1 MTFHCNTKNR
11 PLQPETEYIFMET
24 IYLCIVIFLFVLAIF
39 DLMVGVSNDAVN
51 FLNSAIGAKAASFKT
66 VLFIAGIGVFIGASL
81 SNGMMD
87 IARHG
92 IYQPEHFYFAE
103 IMCILL
109 AVMLTDVVLLDVF
122 NSMGMPTSTTVSMVF
137 ELLGGTFAL
146 ALIKVHH
153 SDTLG
158 LGDLINTDKALSVI
172 MAIFVSVA
180 IAFFFGMLVQWIAR
194 IVFTFNY
201 KKKMKYSIGLF
212 GGIAATAIIYFM
224 LIKGLKDSSFM
235 TSENKQW
242 IQDNTMMLIG
252 CFFVFFTLLM
262 QILHWL
268 KVNVF
273 KVIVLLGTF
282 ALALAFAGND
292 LVNFIGVPL
301 AGYSSFIDYTTNG
314 TTAGPDGFLMTS
326 LLGPAKTPWY
336 FLIGAGI
343 IMVYALCTSKKAH
356 NVIKTS
362 VDLSR
367 QDEGEESFGST
378 PIARTLVRI
387 SMNIANGVT
396 GIVPENAKK
405 WINPRFRKDEAIIAD
420 GAAFD
425 LVRASV
431 NLVLAGLLI
440 ALGTSLKLPLSTT
453 YVTFMVAM
461 GTSLSDRA
469 WGRDSAVYRITGVLS
484 VIGGWFLTAG
494 AAFTI
499 CFFVA
504 MIIHFGGT
512 IAIVVLIGLAAFS
525 LIRSQIIYKKKKE
538 KEKGSETLKQ
548 LMKSANSD
556 EALQLMRQHTRE
568 ELSKVLEY
576 AENNFELTVTSFLHE
591 NLRGLRRA
599 MGSTKFEKQLIKQMK
614 RTGTV
619 AMCKLDNNTV
629 LEKGLY
635 YYQGNDFAS
644 ELVYSIARLC
654 EPCLE
659 HIDNNFNP
667 LDAIQ
672 KGEFGDVAED
682 ITYLIQQCR
691 KKLENNDYTH
701 FEEDIRRANDLNA
714 QLSHLKREELQRIQS
729 QTGSVRVSMVYLTMV
744 QEAQNVVTYTINL
757 MKVSR
762 KFQLET
768 DV

>member
-1 MTFHCNTKNR
+1 
-11 PLQPETEYIFMET
+11 MET
-24 IYLCIVIFLFVLAIF
+24 IYLCIVIFLFVLAVF

-66 VLFIAGIGVFIGASL
+66 VLFIAGIGIFIGASL

-146 ALIKVHH
+146 ALIKVHNN
-153 SDTLG
+153 DMLE

-180 IAFFFGMLVQWIAR
+180 IAFFFGMLVQWLAR

-201 KKKMKYSIGLF
+201 KKKMKYSIALF
-212 GGIAATAIIYFM
+212 GGIATTAIIYFM

-235 TSENKQW
+235 TSEAKQW
-242 IQDNTMMLIG
+242 VQDNTAMLIG

-268 KVNVF
+268 KVNIF
-273 KVIVLLGTF
+273 KVVVLLGTF

-314 TTAGPDGFLMTS
+314 MAAGPNDFLMSS

-336 FLIGAGI
+336 FLIGAGA

-367 QDEGEESFGST
+367 QDEGEETFGST

-387 SMNIANGVT
+387 SMTLANGVSE
-396 GIVPENAKK
+396 IVPEGTKK
-405 WINPRFRKDEAIIAD
+405 WINTRFRKDEAIIAD

-461 GTSLSDRA
+461 GTSLADRA

-504 MIIHFGGT
+504 MIIYFGGT
-512 IAIVVLIGLAAFS
+512 IAIIALIALAVLS
-525 LIRSQIIYKKKKE
+525 LIRSQVIYKKKKE
-538 KEKGSETLKQ
+538 KEKGNETLKQ
-548 LMKSANSD
+548 LMQTSNSD

-568 ELSKVLEY
+568 ELGKVLEY
-576 AENNFELTVTSFLHE
+576 AETNFELTVTSFLHE
-591 NLRGLRRA
+591 NLRGLRRS

-659 HIDNNFNP
+659 HTDNNFNP

-691 KKLENNDYTH
+691 KKLESNDYND
-701 FEEDIRRANDLNA
+701 FEEEVRRANDLNA
-714 QLSHLKREELQRIQS
+714 QLSHLKRQELQRIQS
-729 QTGSVRVSMVYLTMV
+729 QTGSVRVSMIYLTMV

-762 KFQLET
+762 KFQMET
-768 DV
+768 DA

>member
-1 MTFHCNTKNR
+1 
-11 PLQPETEYIFMET
+11 MET
-24 IYLCIVIFLFVLAIF
+24 IYLCIIVFLFVLAVF
-39 DLMVGVSNDAVN
+39 DLIVGVSNDAVN
-51 FLNSAIGAKAASFKT
+51 FLNSAVGSKAASFKT
-66 VLFIAGIGVFIGASL
+66 ILFIAGVGIFIGAAL

-87 IARHG
+87 IARPGLH
-92 IYQPEHFYFAE
+92 QPEHFYFAE

-122 NSMGMPTSTTVSMVF
+122 NSMGMPTSTTVSLVF

-146 ALIKVHH
+146 SLIKVRN
-153 SDTLG
+153 SDTLT

-194 IVFTFNY
+194 VVFTFNY
-201 KKKMKYSIGLF
+201 TKKMKYSIALF
-212 GGIAATAIIYFM
+212 GGIAATSIIYFM
-224 LIKGLKDSSFM
+224 LIKGLKDSTFM
-235 TSENKQW
+235 TPENKHW
-242 IQDNTMMLIG
+242 IQENTVMLIAG
-252 CFFVFFTLLM
+252 LMVFFTILM
-262 QILHWL
+262 QILHWC
-268 KVNVF
+268 KVNIF
-273 KVIVLLGTF
+273 KVVVLMGTF

-314 TTAGPDGFLMTS
+314 AGDANGFLMTS

-336 FLIGAGI
+336 FLVGAGA
-343 IMVYALCTSKKAH
+343 IMVFALCTSKKAH
-356 NVIKTS
+356 AVIKTS

-367 QDEGEESFGST
+367 QDEGEENFGST
-378 PIARTLVRI
+378 PIARTMVRI
-387 SMNIANGVT
+387 SMNLANGIT
-396 GIVPENAKK
+396 RMMPESSKQ
-405 WINPRFRKDEAIIAD
+405 WIGNRFRKDEAIIAD

-461 GTSLSDRA
+461 GTSLADRA

-484 VIGGWFLTAG
+484 VIGGWFITAG

-504 MIIHFGGT
+504 LVLHYGGN
-512 IAIVVLIGLAAFS
+512 ISIVVLIALAVFI
-525 LIRSQIIYKKKKE
+525 LIRSHVLYKKRKAKSE
-538 KEKGSETLKQ
+538 GNETLKQ
-548 LMKSANSD
+548 LMKSNDSA

-568 ELSKVLEY
+568 ELCKVLEY
-576 AENNFELTVTSFLHE
+576 AETNFELTVTSFLHE

-599 MGSTKFEKQLIKQMK
+599 MGSGKFEKQLIKQMK

-619 AMCKLDNNTV
+619 AMCRLNNQTV
-629 LEKGLY
+629 LDKGLY

-644 ELVYSIARLC
+644 ELVYSISRLC

-667 LDAIQ
+667 FDAIQ
-672 KGEFGDVAED
+672 KGEFSDVTED
-682 ITYLIQQCR
+682 ITYFLQQCR
-691 KKLENNDYTH
+691 KALENND
-701 FEEDIRRANDLNA
+701 FNNLDEEINRGFDINN
-714 QLSHLKREELQRIQS
+714 QLATLKQKELQRIQS
-729 QTGSVRVSMVYLTMV
+729 QSGSIRVSMVYLSMV
-744 QEAQNVVTYTINL
+744 QEAHNVVTYTINM

-762 KFQLET
+762 KFQSDNEK
-768 DV
+768 

>member
-1 MTFHCNTKNR
+1 
-11 PLQPETEYIFMET
+11 
-24 IYLCIVIFLFVLAIF
+24 LCIVIFLFVLAIF

-66 VLFIAGIGVFIGASL
+66 ILFIAGVGIFIGASF

-137 ELLGGTFAL
+137 ELLGGTFAIS
-146 ALIKVHH
+146 LIKVRA
-153 SDTLG
+153 SSGVG

-172 MAIFVSVA
+172 MGIFLSVA
-180 IAFFFGMLVQWIAR
+180 IAFFFGMLVQWLAR
-194 IVFTFNY
+194 VIFTFNY
-201 KKKMKYSIGLF
+201 KKKMKYSIALF
-212 GGIAATAIIYFM
+212 GGVAATAIVYFM

-235 TSENKQW
+235 TKENKEW
-242 IQDNTMMLIG
+242 IYQNTYLIVG
-252 CFFVFFTLLM
+252 GAFVFFTLLM
-262 QILHWL
+262 QLLHWL
-268 KVNVF
+268 RVSVF
-273 KVIVLLGTF
+273 KVVVLLGTF

-301 AGYSSFIDYTTNG
+301 AGLSSYTDYVANG
-314 TTAGPDGFLMTS
+314 TAAGPDGFLMSS

-336 FLIGAGI
+336 YLVAAGAV
-343 IMVYALCTSKKAH
+343 MVYALYTSKKAH
-356 NVIKTS
+356 AVIKTS

-367 QDEGEESFGST
+367 QDEGKENFGST
-378 PIARTLVRI
+378 PMARTLVRF
-387 SMNIANGVT
+387 SMGLAG
-396 GIVPENAKK
+396 GITQVMPGSTRR
-405 WINPRFRKDEAIIAD
+405 WINSRFQQDEAIIAD

-425 LVRASV
+425 LVRASI

-440 ALGTSLKLPLSTT
+440 ALGTSMKLPLSTT

-461 GTSLSDRA
+461 GTSLADRA

-484 VIGGWFLTAG
+484 VIGGWFITAG

-504 MIIHFGGT
+504 TILHYGGNVS
-512 IAIVVLIGLAAFS
+512 IFVLIGLAVFM
-525 LIRSQIIYKKKKE
+525 LIRSQVLYKKRKAKNQE
-538 KEKGSETLKQ
+538 SETLQQ
-548 LMKSANSD
+548 LMKSTDS
-556 EALQLMRQHTRE
+556 EEGLTLMRKHSRE
-568 ELSKVLEY
+568 ELAKVLEF

-599 MGSTKFEKQLIKQMK
+599 MGAIKFEKQQVKQMK
-614 RTGTV
+614 RVGTV
-619 AMCKLDNNTV
+619 AMCRINSDTAI
-629 LEKGLY
+629 EKAIY

-644 ELVYSIARLC
+644 ELVHSIGRLC

-672 KGEFGDVAED
+672 KGEYAEVTED
-682 ITYLIQQCR
+682 IVYLIQQCR
-691 KKLENNDYTH
+691 KRMENNDYN
-701 FEEDIRRANDLNA
+701 DIDAESRRANSLKDRLS
-714 QLSHLKREELQRIQS
+714 QLKQKELKRIQEH
-729 QTGSVRVSMVYLTMV
+729 QGSIRVSMVYLTII
-744 QEAQNVVTYTINL
+744 QEAQNVVTYTFNL
-757 MKVSR
+757 MKANR
-762 KFQLET
+762 KFNG
-768 DV
+768 

>member
-1 MTFHCNTKNR
+1 
-11 PLQPETEYIFMET
+11 MET

-39 DLMVGVSNDAVN
+39 DLIVGVSNDAVN
-51 FLNSAIGAKAASFKT
+51 FLQSAVGAKAASFKT
-66 VLFIAGIGVFIGASL
+66 IVFIAAIGVFIGASL

-122 NSMGMPTSTTVSMVF
+122 NSMGLPTSTTVSMVF

-146 ALIKVHH
+146 ALIKVY
-153 SDTLG
+153 SDDSLG

-180 IAFFFGMLVQWIAR
+180 IAFFFGMLVQWLAR
-194 IVFTFNY
+194 IIFSFNY
-201 KKKMKYSIGLF
+201 KKHMKYSIALF
-212 GGIAATAIIYFM
+212 GGVAATSIIYFM

-235 TSENKQW
+235 TSEYKHW
-242 IQDNTMMLIG
+242 IQENTGMLIAV
-252 CFFVFFTLLM
+252 FFVFFTILM

-268 KVNVF
+268 KVNIF
-273 KVIVLLGTF
+273 KVVVLMGTF

-301 AGYSSFIDYTTNG
+301 AGYSSFMDYTANN
-314 TTAGPDGFLMTS
+314 AGVGADSFLMTS
-326 LLGPAKTPWY
+326 LLDPAKTPWY
-336 FLIGAGI
+336 FLFAAGA

-362 VDLSR
+362 VDLAR

-378 PIARTLVRI
+378 PIARTLVRFSLAMSNGI
-387 SMNIANGVT
+387 SK
-396 GIVPENAKK
+396 IVPESTKR
-405 WINPRFRKDEAIIAD
+405 WIDTRFRKDEAIIAD

-461 GTSLSDRA
+461 GTSLADRA
-469 WGRDSAVYRITGVLS
+469 WGRDSAVFRITGVLS
-484 VIGGWFLTAG
+484 VIGGWFITAG

-504 MIIHFGGT
+504 LLIHFGGS
-512 IAIVVLIGLAAFS
+512 IAIIVLIALAVFM
-525 LIRSQIIYKKKKE
+525 LIRSQVMYKKRKAKE
-538 KEKGSETLKQ
+538 KVNETLKQ
-548 LMKSANSD
+548 LLQSSDSA
-556 EALQLMRQHTRE
+556 EVMELLRKHTRQ
-568 ELSKVLEY
+568 ELTKVLEF
-576 AENNFELTVTSFLHE
+576 AEENYERTVTSFLHE
-591 NLRGLRRA
+591 NLRGLRRS
-599 MGSTKFEKQLIKQMK
+599 MGSVKFEKQLIKQMK
-614 RTGTV
+614 RTGTL
-619 AMCKLDNNTV
+619 AMSHLDNNTI

-644 ELVYSIARLC
+644 ELVYSIGRLC

-659 HIDNNFNP
+659 HVDNNFKP

-672 KGEFGDVAED
+672 KGEFADVSED
-682 ITYLIQQCR
+682 ITYLIQTCR
-691 KKLENNDYTH
+691 HRVEDNNYEGMET
-701 FEEDIRRANDLNA
+701 EVRKANDLNGELA
-714 QLSHLKREELQRIQS
+714 RLKREELQRIQGQS
-729 QTGSVRVSMVYLTMV
+729 SSIKVSMLYLTML

-757 MKVSR
+757 IKVSR
-762 KFQLET
+762 KFQSEEEA
-768 DV
+768 

>member
-1 MTFHCNTKNR
+1 
-11 PLQPETEYIFMET
+11 
-24 IYLCIVIFLFVLAIF
+24 
-39 DLMVGVSNDAVN
+39 
-51 FLNSAIGAKAASFKT
+51 
-66 VLFIAGIGVFIGASL
+66 
-81 SNGMMD
+81 
-87 IARHG
+87 
-92 IYQPEHFYFAE
+92 
-103 IMCILL
+103 
-109 AVMLTDVVLLDVF
+109 
-122 NSMGMPTSTTVSMVF
+122 
-137 ELLGGTFAL
+137 
-146 ALIKVHH
+146 
-153 SDTLG
+153 
-158 LGDLINTDKALSVI
+158 
-172 MAIFVSVA
+172 
-180 IAFFFGMLVQWIAR
+180 
-194 IVFTFNY
+194 
-201 KKKMKYSIGLF
+201 
-212 GGIAATAIIYFM
+212 
-224 LIKGLKDSSFM
+224 
-235 TSENKQW
+235 
-242 IQDNTMMLIG
+242 
-252 CFFVFFTLLM
+252 M

-268 KVNVF
+268 KVNIF
-273 KVIVLLGTF
+273 KVVVLLGTF

-314 TTAGPDGFLMTS
+314 MAAGPNDFLMSS

-336 FLIGAGI
+336 FLIGAGA

-367 QDEGEESFGST
+367 QDEGEETFGST
-378 PIARTLVRI
+378 PLARTLVRI
-387 SMNIANGVT
+387 SMTLANGVSE
-396 GIVPENAKK
+396 IVPEGAKK
-405 WINPRFRKDEAIIAD
+405 WINTRFRKDEAIIAD

-461 GTSLSDRA
+461 GTSLADRA

-504 MIIHFGGT
+504 MIIYFGGT
-512 IAIVVLIGLAAFS
+512 IAIIALIALAVLS
-525 LIRSQIIYKKKKE
+525 LIRSQVIYKKKKE
-538 KEKGSETLKQ
+538 KEKGNETLKQ
-548 LMKSANSD
+548 LMQTSNSD

-568 ELSKVLEY
+568 ELGKVLEY
-576 AENNFELTVTSFLHE
+576 AETNFELTVTSFLHE
-591 NLRGLRRA
+591 NLRGLRRS

-659 HIDNNFNP
+659 HTDNNFNP

-691 KKLENNDYTH
+691 KKLESNDYND
-701 FEEDIRRANDLNA
+701 FEEEVRRANDLNA
-714 QLSHLKREELQRIQS
+714 QLSHLKRQELQRIQS
-729 QTGSVRVSMVYLTMV
+729 QTGSVRVSMIYLTMV

-762 KFQLET
+762 KFQMET
-768 DV
+768 DA

>member
-1 MTFHCNTKNR
+1 
-11 PLQPETEYIFMET
+11 MET
-24 IYLCIVIFLFVLAIF
+24 IYLCIIVFLFVLAMF
-39 DLMVGVSNDAVN
+39 DLIVGVSNDAVN
-51 FLNSAIGAKAASFKT
+51 FLNSAVGSKAASFKT
-66 VLFIAGIGVFIGASL
+66 ILFIAGVGIFIGAAL

-122 NSMGMPTSTTVSMVF
+122 NSMGMPTSTTVSLVF

-146 ALIKVHH
+146 SLIKVRN
-153 SDTLG
+153 SDTLA

-194 IVFTFNY
+194 VVFTFNY
-201 KKKMKYSIGLF
+201 TKKMKYSIALF
-212 GGIAATAIIYFM
+212 GGIAATSIIYFM
-224 LIKGLKDSSFM
+224 LIKGLKDSTFM
-235 TSENKQW
+235 TPENKHW
-242 IQDNTMMLIG
+242 IQENTGMLIAG
-252 CFFVFFTLLM
+252 LMVFFTILM
-262 QILHWL
+262 QILHWC
-268 KVNVF
+268 KVNIF
-273 KVIVLLGTF
+273 KVVVLMGTF

-314 TTAGPDGFLMTS
+314 AGDANGFLMTS

-336 FLIGAGI
+336 FLVGAGA
-343 IMVYALCTSKKAH
+343 IMVFALCTSKKAH
-356 NVIKTS
+356 AVIKTS

-367 QDEGEESFGST
+367 QDEGEENFGST
-378 PIARTLVRI
+378 PIARTMVRI
-387 SMNIANGVT
+387 SMNLANGIT
-396 GIVPENAKK
+396 RMMPESSKQ
-405 WINPRFRKDEAIIAD
+405 WIGNRFRKDEAIIAD

-461 GTSLSDRA
+461 GTSLADRA

-484 VIGGWFLTAG
+484 VIGGWFITAG

-504 MIIHFGGT
+504 LVLHYGGN
-512 IAIVVLIGLAAFS
+512 ISIVVLIALAVFI
-525 LIRSQIIYKKKKE
+525 LIRSHVLYKKRKAKSE
-538 KEKGSETLKQ
+538 GNETLKQ
-548 LMKSANSD
+548 LMKSNDSA

-568 ELSKVLEY
+568 ELCKVLEY
-576 AENNFELTVTSFLHE
+576 AETNFELTVTSFLHE

-599 MGSTKFEKQLIKQMK
+599 MGSGKFEKQLIKQMK

-619 AMCKLDNNTV
+619 AMCRLNNQTV

-644 ELVYSIARLC
+644 ELVYSISRLC

-667 LDAIQ
+667 FDAIQ
-672 KGEFGDVAED
+672 KGEFSDVTED
-682 ITYLIQQCR
+682 ITYFLQQCR
-691 KKLENNDYTH
+691 KTLENND
-701 FEEDIRRANDLNA
+701 FNNLDEEINRGFDINN
-714 QLSHLKREELQRIQS
+714 QLATLKQKELQRIQS
-729 QTGSVRVSMVYLTMV
+729 QSGSIRVSMVYLSMV
-744 QEAQNVVTYTINL
+744 QEAHNVVTYTINM

-762 KFQLET
+762 KFQSDNEK
-768 DV
+768 

>member
-1 MTFHCNTKNR
+1 
-11 PLQPETEYIFMET
+11 MET
-24 IYLCIVIFLFVLAIF
+24 IYLCILIFLFVLAVF
-39 DLMVGVSNDAVN
+39 DLIVGVSNDAVN
-51 FLNSAIGAKAASFKT
+51 FLNSAVGAKAASFKT
-66 VLFIAGIGVFIGASL
+66 ILFIAGVGIFIGASL

-122 NSMGMPTSTTVSMVF
+122 NSMGMPTSTTVSLVF

-146 ALIKVHH
+146 ALIKVHN
-153 SDTLG
+153 SDTLA

-194 IVFTFNY
+194 VIFTFNY
-201 KKKMKYSIGLF
+201 TKKMKYSIALF
-212 GGIAATAIIYFM
+212 GGIAATSIIYFM

-235 TSENKQW
+235 TPENKHW
-242 IQDNTMMLIG
+242 IQDNTLPLITV
-252 CFFVFFTLLM
+252 FFVFFTLLM
-262 QILHWL
+262 QVLHWL

-273 KVIVLLGTF
+273 KVVVLMGTF

-301 AGYSSFIDYTTNG
+301 AGFSSFIDYTANG
-314 TTAGPDGFLMTS
+314 SGNPGNFLMTS

-336 FLIGAGI
+336 FLIGAGA

-356 NVIKTS
+356 AVIKTS

-367 QDEGEESFGST
+367 QDEGEETFGST
-378 PIARTLVRI
+378 PIARTIVRF
-387 SMNIANGVT
+387 SMALANGISRIT
-396 GIVPENAKK
+396 PNSTKK
-405 WINPRFRKDEAIIAD
+405 WLDTRFRKDEAIIAD

-461 GTSLSDRA
+461 GTSLADRA

-484 VIGGWFLTAG
+484 VIGGWFITAG
-494 AAFTI
+494 AAFTF

-504 MIIHFGGT
+504 LVLHYGGNISII
-512 IAIVVLIGLAAFS
+512 ALIGIAVFI
-525 LIRSQIIYKKKKE
+525 LIRSQVMYKKRKE
-538 KEKGSETLKQ
+538 KEKGNATIKQ
-548 LMKSANSD
+548 LMQSTDNM
-556 EALQLMRQHTRE
+556 EILELLRRHTRE
-568 ELSKVLEY
+568 ELCKILEFT
-576 AENNFELTVTSFLHE
+576 EDNFERTVTAFLHE

-599 MGSTKFEKQLIKQMK
+599 MGAVKFEKQLIKQMK
-614 RTGTV
+614 RTGTL
-619 AMCKLDNNTV
+619 AMCRLDNNTV

-644 ELVYSIARLC
+644 ELIYSVGRLC

-659 HIDNNFNP
+659 HIDNNFKP
-667 LDAIQ
+667 LDAVQ
-672 KGEFGDVAED
+672 KGEFADVTED
-682 ITYLIQQCR
+682 IVYLLQVCR
-691 KKLENNDYTH
+691 HKLEHNDYSD
-701 FEEDIRRANDLNA
+701 FEEEVRRANELNG
-714 QLSHLKREELQRIQS
+714 QLAHLKREELQRIQS
-729 QTGSVRVSMVYLTMV
+729 QSGSIKVSMVYLTMI
-744 QEAQNVVTYTINL
+744 QEAQNIVTYSTNL

-762 KFQLET
+762 KFQAEE
-768 DV
+768 

>member
-1 MTFHCNTKNR
+1 
-11 PLQPETEYIFMET
+11 MET
-24 IYLCIVIFLFVLAIF
+24 IYLCIVIFLFVLAVF

-66 VLFIAGIGVFIGASL
+66 VLFIAGIGIFIGASL

-146 ALIKVHH
+146 ALIKVHNN
-153 SDTLG
+153 DMLG

-180 IAFFFGMLVQWIAR
+180 IAFFFGMLVQWLAR

-201 KKKMKYSIGLF
+201 KKKMKYSIALF
-212 GGIAATAIIYFM
+212 GGIATTAIIYFM

-235 TSENKQW
+235 TSEAKQW
-242 IQDNTMMLIG
+242 VQDNTAMLIG
-252 CFFVFFTLLM
+252 CFFVFFTILM

-273 KVIVLLGTF
+273 KVVVLLGTF

-314 TTAGPDGFLMTS
+314 MAAGPNDFLMSS

-336 FLIGAGI
+336 FLIGAGA

-367 QDEGEESFGST
+367 QDEGEETFGST

-387 SMNIANGVT
+387 SMTLANGVSE
-396 GIVPENAKK
+396 IVPEGTKK
-405 WINPRFRKDEAIIAD
+405 WINTRFRKDEAIIAD

-461 GTSLSDRA
+461 GTSLADRA

-504 MIIHFGGT
+504 MIIYFGGT
-512 IAIVVLIGLAAFS
+512 IAIIALIALAVLS
-525 LIRSQIIYKKKKE
+525 LIRSQVIYKKKKE
-538 KEKGSETLKQ
+538 KEKGNETLKQ
-548 LMKSANSD
+548 LMQTNNSD

-568 ELSKVLEY
+568 ELAKVLEY
-576 AENNFELTVTSFLHE
+576 AETNFELTVTSFLHE
-591 NLRGLRRA
+591 NLRGLRRS

-659 HIDNNFNP
+659 HTDNNFNP

-691 KKLENNDYTH
+691 KKLESNDYND
-701 FEEDIRRANDLNA
+701 FEEEVRRANDLNA
-714 QLSHLKREELQRIQS
+714 QLSHLKRQELQRIQN
-729 QTGSVRVSMVYLTMV
+729 QTGSVRVSMIYLTMV

-762 KFQLET
+762 KFQMET
-768 DV
+768 DA

>member
-1 MTFHCNTKNR
+1 
-11 PLQPETEYIFMET
+11 MET
-24 IYLCIVIFLFVLAIF
+24 IYLGIVLFLFVLAIF
-39 DLMVGVSNDAVN
+39 DLVVGVSNDAVN

-66 VLFIAGIGVFIGASL
+66 IIFIAGVGVFIGAAL

-92 IYQPEHFYFAE
+92 IYQPQHFYFAE

-122 NSMGMPTSTTVSMVF
+122 NTMGMPTSTTVSMVF

-146 ALIKVHH
+146 SLIKVY
-153 SDTLG
+153 SSEGTLG

-180 IAFFFGMLVQWIAR
+180 IAFFFGMLVQWLAR
-194 IVFTFNY
+194 IIFTFNY
-201 KKKMKYSIGLF
+201 KKHMKYSIGIF
-212 GGIAATAIIYFM
+212 GGIATTSIIYFM

-235 TSENKQW
+235 TAEYKNW
-242 IQDNTMMLIG
+242 IHDNTLMLVG
-252 CFFVFFTLLM
+252 AFFVFFTILM
-262 QILHWL
+262 QILHIC

-301 AGYSSFIDYTTNG
+301 AGYSSFMDYTANG
-314 TTAGPDGFLMTS
+314 QAAGADGYLMTS

-336 FLIGAGI
+336 FLFGSGAV
-343 IMVYALCTSKKAH
+343 MVIALATSKKAH

-367 QDEGEESFGST
+367 QDEGEENFGST
-378 PIARTLVRI
+378 PIARTLVRF
-387 SMNIANGVT
+387 SLTLANGISKIT
-396 GIVPENAKK
+396 PEGTKR
-405 WINPRFRKDEAIIAD
+405 WIDNRFRKDEAIIAD

-425 LVRASV
+425 MVRASV

-461 GTSLSDRA
+461 GSSLADRA
-469 WGRDSAVYRITGVLS
+469 WGRDSAVFRITGVLS
-484 VIGGWFLTAG
+484 VIGGWFITAG
-494 AAFTI
+494 AAFTF
-499 CFFVA
+499 CFFVTLF
-504 MIIHFGGT
+504 IHYGGT
-512 IAIVVLIGLAAFS
+512 VAIILLIGVAVFL
-525 LIRSQIIYKKKKE
+525 LIRSQVMFKKRKAKE
-538 KEKGSETLKQ
+538 KKDETLKQ
-548 LMKSANSD
+548 LLSSSD
-556 EALQLMRQHTRE
+556 NAEILLLLQTHTRE
-568 ELSKVLEY
+568 ELGKILAFTE
-576 AENNFELTVTSFLHE
+576 ENFERISTSFLHE
-591 NLRGLRRA
+591 NLRGLRRS
-599 MGSTKFEKQLIKQMK
+599 MGSVKFEKQLIKQMK
-614 RTGTV
+614 RTGTL
-619 AMCKLDNNTV
+619 AMSHLDNNTI

-644 ELVYSIARLC
+644 ELVYSVGRLC

-659 HIDNNFNP
+659 HVDNNFKP

-672 KGEFGDVAED
+672 KGEFADVTEG
-682 ITYLIQQCR
+682 ITYLLQVCR
-691 KKLENNDYTH
+691 NRIVNNDYEGMET
-701 FEEDIRRANDLNA
+701 DIRKANDLNG
-714 QLSHLKREELQRIQS
+714 QLAHLKREELQRIQS
-729 QTGSVRVSMVYLTMV
+729 HTGSIKVSMVYLTMV
-744 QEAQNVVTYTINL
+744 QEAQNVVTYASNL
-757 MKVSR
+757 LKVSR
-762 KFQLET
+762 KFQAEE
-768 DV
+768 

>member
-1 MTFHCNTKNR
+1 
-11 PLQPETEYIFMET
+11 MET
-24 IYLCIVIFLFVLAIF
+24 IYLCIIIFLFVLAVF
-39 DLMVGVSNDAVN
+39 DLIVGVSNDAVN
-51 FLNSAIGAKAASFKT
+51 FLNSAVGAKAASFKT
-66 VLFIAGIGVFIGASL
+66 ILFIAGIGIFIGAAL

-122 NSMGMPTSTTVSMVF
+122 NSMGMPTSTTVSLVF

-146 ALIKVHH
+146 SLIKVHN

-194 IVFTFNY
+194 VIFTFNY
-201 KKKMKYSIGLF
+201 KKKMKYSIALF
-212 GGIAATAIIYFM
+212 GGIAATSIIYFM

-235 TSENKQW
+235 TPDNKLW
-242 IQDNTMMLIG
+242 IQENTWLLIAT
-252 CFFVFFTLLM
+252 FFVFFTILM
-262 QILHWL
+262 QVLHWL

-273 KVIVLLGTF
+273 KVVVLMGTF

-301 AGYSSFIDYTTNG
+301 AGFSSFMDYTANG
-314 TTAGPDGFLMTS
+314 AGNANGFLMTS

-336 FLIGAGI
+336 FLIGAGAV
-343 IMVYALCTSKKAH
+343 MVYALCTSKKAH
-356 NVIKTS
+356 AVIKTS

-367 QDEGEESFGST
+367 QDEGEETFGST
-378 PIARTLVRI
+378 PIARTVVRI
-387 SMNIANGVT
+387 SMTMANSISRIMSSGT
-396 GIVPENAKK
+396 KEWFNS
-405 WINPRFRKDEAIIAD
+405 RFRKDEAIIAD

-461 GTSLSDRA
+461 GTSLADRA

-484 VIGGWFLTAG
+484 VIGGWFITAG

-504 MIIHFGGT
+504 LVLHFGGNISI
-512 IAIVVLIGLAAFS
+512 IALIALAVFI
-525 LIRSQIIYKKKKE
+525 LIRSQVMYKKRKAKTQVN
-538 KEKGSETLKQ
+538 ETLKQ
-548 LMKSANSD
+548 LMQTSNSE
-556 EALQLMRQHTRE
+556 EALQLMRKHTRE

-576 AENNFELTVTSFLHE
+576 AETNFELTVTSFLHE

-619 AMCKLDNNTV
+619 AMCRLDNNTV

-644 ELVYSIARLC
+644 ELVYSISRLC

-672 KGEFGDVAED
+672 KGEFSDATED

-691 KKLENNDYTH
+691 KKLENNEYNNL
-701 FEEDIRRANDLNA
+701 EEEIRRANDLNG
-714 QLSHLKREELQRIQS
+714 QLSLLKRKELQRIQS
-729 QTGSVRVSMVYLTMV
+729 QPGSIRVSMVYLTMV

-762 KFQLET
+762 KFQMENEMP
-768 DV
+768 

>member
-1 MTFHCNTKNR
+1 
-11 PLQPETEYIFMET
+11 MET
-24 IYLCIVIFLFVLAIF
+24 IYTVIVVILLVLAI
-39 DLMVGVSNDAVN
+39 LGLVVGVSNDAVN
-51 FLNSAIGAKAASFKT
+51 FLNSAIGSKAASRKVIFT
-66 VLFIAGIGVFIGASL
+66 IASVGILLGTMTSSGMMEVARSGVFYPEMFTFRDV
-81 SNGMMD
+81 MMLFL
-87 IARHG
+87 G
-92 IYQPEHFYFAE
+92 VMFANV
-103 IMCILL
+103 ILL
-109 AVMLTDVVLLDVF
+109 DLF
-122 NSMGMPTSTTVSMVF
+122 NTFGLPTSTTVSLVF

-146 ALIKVHH
+146 SLIKVNN
-153 SDTLG
+153 DATLA

-180 IAFFFGMLVQWIAR
+180 IAFFFGMLVQWLAR

-201 KKKMKYSIGLF
+201 TKNIKYSIGLF
-212 GGIAATAIIYFM
+212 GGIAATSIIYFM

-235 TSENKQW
+235 TPENKQW
-242 IQDNTMMLIG
+242 IQDNTLLLIAS
-252 CFFVFFTLLM
+252 FFVFFTALM
-262 QILHWL
+262 QVLHWL

-273 KVIVLLGTF
+273 KVVVLMGTF

-314 TTAGPDGFLMTS
+314 AGASPDSFLMTS

-336 FLIGAGI
+336 FLIGAGA

-356 NVIKTS
+356 AVIKTS

-367 QDEGEESFGST
+367 QDEGEENFGST
-378 PIARTLVRI
+378 PMARTLVRF
-387 SMNIANGVT
+387 SMTLANGT
-396 GIVPENAKK
+396 SRIMPESTKQ
-405 WINPRFRKDEAIIAD
+405 WINSRFRKNEAIIAD

-461 GTSLSDRA
+461 GTSLADRA
-469 WGRDSAVYRITGVLS
+469 WGRDSAVFRITGVLS
-484 VIGGWFLTAG
+484 VIGGWFITAG

-504 MIIHFGGT
+504 LIIHFGGT
-512 IAIVVLIGLAAFS
+512 VAILALIGLAVFM
-525 LIRSQIIYKKKKE
+525 LIRSQVMYKKRKE
-538 KEKGSETLKQ
+538 KEKGNETLKQ
-548 LMKSANSD
+548 LMKSTDNN
-556 EALQLMRQHTRE
+556 EVIELLRKHTRE
-568 ELSKVLEY
+568 ELVKIMEFT
-576 AENNFELTVTSFLHE
+576 EENFERTVTSFLHE

-599 MGSTKFEKQLIKQMK
+599 MGSVKFEKQLIKQMK
-614 RTGTV
+614 RTGTL
-619 AMCKLDNNTV
+619 AMCRLDNNTV

-644 ELVYSIARLC
+644 ELVYSVGRLC

-672 KGEFGDVAED
+672 KGEFTDVAED
-682 ITYLIQQCR
+682 ICYLLQVCR
-691 KKLENNDYTH
+691 HKLETNNYDELET
-701 FEEDIRRANDLNA
+701 EIRKANDLNG

-729 QTGSVRVSMVYLTMV
+729 QSGSIKVSMVYLTMI

-762 KFQLET
+762 KFQVET
-768 DV
+768 EMP

>member
-1 MTFHCNTKNR
+1 
-11 PLQPETEYIFMET
+11 MET
-24 IYLCIVIFLFVLAIF
+24 IYLCIIIFLFVLAVF
-39 DLMVGVSNDAVN
+39 DLIVGVSNDAVN
-51 FLNSAIGAKAASFKT
+51 FLNSAVGARAASFKT
-66 VLFIAGIGVFIGASL
+66 ILFIAGIGIFIGASL

-122 NSMGMPTSTTVSMVF
+122 NSMGMPTSTTVSLVF

-146 ALIKVHH
+146 SLIKVHN

-180 IAFFFGMLVQWIAR
+180 IAFFFGMLVQWTAR
-194 IVFTFNY
+194 VVFTFNY
-201 KKKMKYSIGLF
+201 KKKMKYNIALF
-212 GGIAATAIIYFM
+212 GGIAATSIIYFM

-235 TSENKQW
+235 TPDNKHW
-242 IQDNTMMLIG
+242 IQENTWMLITV
-252 CFFVFFTLLM
+252 FFVSFTILM
-262 QILHWL
+262 QVLHWL

-273 KVIVLLGTF
+273 KVVVLMGTF

-301 AGYSSFIDYTTNG
+301 AGFSSFMDYTANG
-314 TTAGPDGFLMTS
+314 AGNANGFLMTS

-336 FLIGAGI
+336 FLIGAGA

-356 NVIKTS
+356 AVIKTS

-367 QDEGEESFGST
+367 QDEGEETFGST
-378 PIARTLVRI
+378 PIARTVVRI
-387 SMNIANGVT
+387 SMTLANS
-396 GIVPENAKK
+396 ICRIMPENTKQ
-405 WINPRFRKDEAIIAD
+405 WFNSRFRKDEAIIAD

-425 LVRASV
+425 LVRTSV

-461 GTSLSDRA
+461 GTSLADRA

-484 VIGGWFLTAG
+484 VIGGWFITAG

-504 MIIHFGGT
+504 LVLHYGGNISIIAL
-512 IAIVVLIGLAAFS
+512 IALAVFI
-525 LIRSQIIYKKKKE
+525 LIRSQVMYNKRKAKTQ
-538 KEKGSETLKQ
+538 GNETLKQ
-548 LMKSANSD
+548 LMQTTNSE
-556 EALQLMRQHTRE
+556 EALQLMRKHTRE
-568 ELSKVLEY
+568 ELSRILEY
-576 AENNFELTVTSFLHE
+576 AETNFELTVTSFLHE

-619 AMCKLDNNTV
+619 AMCRLDNNTV

-672 KGEFGDVAED
+672 KGEFSDVSED

-691 KKLENNDYTH
+691 KKLESNEYANM
-701 FEEDIRRANDLNA
+701 EEEIRRANDLNG
-714 QLSHLKREELQRIQS
+714 QLSLLKRKELQRIQS
-729 QTGSVRVSMVYLTMV
+729 QSGSIRVSMVYLTMV

-762 KFQLET
+762 KFQMENEMP
-768 DV
+768 

>member
-1 MTFHCNTKNR
+1 
-11 PLQPETEYIFMET
+11 MET
-24 IYLCIVIFLFVLAIF
+24 IYLCIIVFLFVLAVF
-39 DLMVGVSNDAVN
+39 DLIVGVSNDAVN
-51 FLNSAIGAKAASFKT
+51 FLNSAVGSKAASFKT
-66 VLFIAGIGVFIGASL
+66 ILFIAGVGIFIGAAL

-122 NSMGMPTSTTVSMVF
+122 NSMGMPTSTTVSLVF

-146 ALIKVHH
+146 SLIKVRN
-153 SDTLG
+153 SDTLA

-194 IVFTFNY
+194 VVFTFNY
-201 KKKMKYSIGLF
+201 TKKMKYSIALF
-212 GGIAATAIIYFM
+212 GGIAATSIIYFM
-224 LIKGLKDSSFM
+224 LIKGLKDSTFM
-235 TSENKQW
+235 TPENKHW
-242 IQDNTMMLIG
+242 IQENTVMLIAG
-252 CFFVFFTLLM
+252 LMVFFTILM
-262 QILHWL
+262 QILHWC
-268 KVNVF
+268 KVNIF
-273 KVIVLLGTF
+273 KVVVLMGTF

-314 TTAGPDGFLMTS
+314 AGDANGFLMTS

-336 FLIGAGI
+336 FLVGAGA
-343 IMVYALCTSKKAH
+343 IMVFALCTSKKAH
-356 NVIKTS
+356 AVIKTS

-367 QDEGEESFGST
+367 QDEGEENFGST
-378 PIARTLVRI
+378 PIARTMVRI
-387 SMNIANGVT
+387 SMNLANGIT
-396 GIVPENAKK
+396 RMMPESSKQ
-405 WINPRFRKDEAIIAD
+405 WIGNRFRKDEAIIAD

-461 GTSLSDRA
+461 GTSLADRA

-484 VIGGWFLTAG
+484 VIGGWFITAG

-504 MIIHFGGT
+504 LVLHYGGN
-512 IAIVVLIGLAAFS
+512 ISIVVLIALAVFI
-525 LIRSQIIYKKKKE
+525 LIRSHVLYKKRKAKSE
-538 KEKGSETLKQ
+538 GNETLKQ
-548 LMKSANSD
+548 LMKSNDSA

-568 ELSKVLEY
+568 ELCKVLEY
-576 AENNFELTVTSFLHE
+576 AETNFELTVTSFLHE

-599 MGSTKFEKQLIKQMK
+599 MGSGKFEKQLIKQMK

-619 AMCKLDNNTV
+619 AMCRLNNQTV
-629 LEKGLY
+629 LDKGLY

-644 ELVYSIARLC
+644 ELVYSISRLC

-667 LDAIQ
+667 FDAIQ
-672 KGEFGDVAED
+672 KGEFSDVTED
-682 ITYLIQQCR
+682 ITYFLQQCR
-691 KKLENNDYTH
+691 KALENSDFNNLD
-701 FEEDIRRANDLNA
+701 EEINRGFDINN
-714 QLSHLKREELQRIQS
+714 QLATLKQKELQRIQS
-729 QTGSVRVSMVYLTMV
+729 QSGSIRVSMVYLSMV
-744 QEAQNVVTYTINL
+744 QEAHNVVTYTINM

-762 KFQLET
+762 KFQSDNEK
-768 DV
+768 

>member
-1 MTFHCNTKNR
+1 
-11 PLQPETEYIFMET
+11 MET
-24 IYLCIVIFLFVLAIF
+24 IYLGIVIFLFVLAIF
-39 DLMVGVSNDAVN
+39 DLVVGVSNDAVN

-66 VLFIAGIGVFIGASL
+66 IIFIAGVGVFIGAAL

-92 IYQPEHFYFAE
+92 IYQPQHFYFAE

-122 NSMGMPTSTTVSMVF
+122 NTMGMPTSTTVSMVF

-146 ALIKVHH
+146 SLIKVY
-153 SDTLG
+153 SSEGTLG

-180 IAFFFGMLVQWIAR
+180 IAFFFGMLVQWLAR

-201 KKKMKYSIGLF
+201 KKHMKYSIGIF
-212 GGIAATAIIYFM
+212 GGIAATSIIYFM

-235 TSENKQW
+235 TAEYKNW
-242 IQDNTMMLIG
+242 IHDNTLMLVG
-252 CFFVFFTLLM
+252 AFFVFFTILM
-262 QILHWL
+262 QILHIC

-301 AGYSSFIDYTTNG
+301 AGYSSFMDYTANG
-314 TTAGPDGFLMTS
+314 QAAGADGYLMTS

-336 FLIGAGI
+336 FLFGSGAV
-343 IMVYALCTSKKAH
+343 MVIALATSKKAH

-367 QDEGEESFGST
+367 QDEGEENFGST
-378 PIARTLVRI
+378 PIARTLVRF
-387 SMNIANGVT
+387 SLTLANGISKIT
-396 GIVPENAKK
+396 PEGTKR
-405 WINPRFRKDEAIIAD
+405 WIDNRFRKDEAIIAD

-425 LVRASV
+425 MVRASV

-461 GTSLSDRA
+461 GSSLADRA
-469 WGRDSAVYRITGVLS
+469 WGRDSAVFRITGVLS
-484 VIGGWFLTAG
+484 VIGGWFITAG
-494 AAFTI
+494 AAFTF
-499 CFFVA
+499 CFFVTLF
-504 MIIHFGGT
+504 IHYGGT
-512 IAIVVLIGLAAFS
+512 VAIILLIGVAVFL
-525 LIRSQIIYKKKKE
+525 LIRSQVMFKKRKAKE
-538 KEKGSETLKQ
+538 KKDETLKQ
-548 LMKSANSD
+548 LLSSSD
-556 EALQLMRQHTRE
+556 NAEILRLLQTHTRE
-568 ELSKVLEY
+568 ELGKILAFTE
-576 AENNFELTVTSFLHE
+576 ENFERISTSFLHE
-591 NLRGLRRA
+591 NLRGLRRS
-599 MGSTKFEKQLIKQMK
+599 MGSVKFEKQLIKQMK
-614 RTGTV
+614 RTGTL
-619 AMCKLDNNTV
+619 AMSHLDNNTI

-644 ELVYSIARLC
+644 ELVYSVGRLC

-659 HIDNNFNP
+659 HVDNNFKP

-672 KGEFGDVAED
+672 KGEFADVTEG
-682 ITYLIQQCR
+682 ITYLLQVCR
-691 KKLENNDYTH
+691 NRIVNNDYEGMET
-701 FEEDIRRANDLNA
+701 DIRKANDLNG
-714 QLSHLKREELQRIQS
+714 QLAHLKREELQRIQS
-729 QTGSVRVSMVYLTMV
+729 HTGSIKVSMVYLTMV
-744 QEAQNVVTYTINL
+744 QEAQNVVTYASNL
-757 MKVSR
+757 LKVSR
-762 KFQLET
+762 KFQAEE
-768 DV
+768 